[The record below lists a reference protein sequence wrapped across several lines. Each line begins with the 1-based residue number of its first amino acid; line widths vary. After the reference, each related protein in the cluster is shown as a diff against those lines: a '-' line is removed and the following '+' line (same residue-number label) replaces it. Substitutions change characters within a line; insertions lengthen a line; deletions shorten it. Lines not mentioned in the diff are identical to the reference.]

1 LIDSAIPWLNDG
13 NIDVYELPAARQ
25 PFVSVVYVHAHDTT
39 ILSQNMLK
47 LFVSPE
53 TYRID
58 FAGMDKNPG
67 FSQEHG
73 GFAGSMLIYQGV
85 LCAFV

>member
-1 LIDSAIPWLNDG
+1 
-13 NIDVYELPAARQ
+13 
-25 PFVSVVYVHAHDTT
+25 
-39 ILSQNMLK
+39 MLK